1 VRIYTYGTTGV
12 KGSTGFDPFILGHLK
27 RKHKMRTSLLSKD
40 MSVRRLEEEIDS
52 PAFSYAQLEAL
63 LTGDDRIMEL
73 CKMETEQQVKMQ
85 LWRAAEQD
93 VYRMKHERYD
103 GQGIPSLE
111 SSIRQLNNRLQY
123 LAPDMERALQH
134 IEQGLT
140 AENFLVTIQDQ
151 ELTNPLDAAKA
162 FAELGSQLLASNHFD
177 QWVSIGAYGGFDIC
191 VAASQGR
198 QVFMELR
205 GEVDNWRV
213 RFTQN
218 PYTFANDRRLQA
230 AYDGILDKQHEL
242 QRDIEQNTQ
251 KLAGI
256 RQNLETQE
264 AQMIVMRTDVQAL
277 ELGIANLREELGYTA
292 P

>member
-1 VRIYTYGTTGV
+1 MRIYTYGTTGV

-40 MSVRRLEEEIDS
+40 MTMRRLEEETDS

-73 CKMETEQQVKMQ
+73 CKLETDLTVKWQ

-111 SSIRQLNNRLQY
+111 AKIKQLKERLQY
-123 LAPDMERALQH
+123 LAPDTERALQH

-151 ELTNPLDAAKA
+151 KVTNPLDAAKA